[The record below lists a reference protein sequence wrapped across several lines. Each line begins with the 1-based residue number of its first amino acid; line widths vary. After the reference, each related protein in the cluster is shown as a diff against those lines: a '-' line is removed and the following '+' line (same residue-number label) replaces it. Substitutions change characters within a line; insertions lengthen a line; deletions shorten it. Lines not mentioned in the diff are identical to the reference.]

1 MYVVH
6 CMVNNA
12 VVACVQLRQP
22 THSLWG
28 DTKHHNVRTFCIADT
43 TAVLLYIQAT
53 YLRTAIGLVHIIGC
67 MTLHCMHSHL
77 HCDCK

>member
-6 CMVNNA
+6 CMVTNA

-28 DTKHHNVRTFCIADT
+28 DTKHHNVCTFCIAKT

-53 YLRTAIGLVHIIGC
+53 YWLSAYNRMHDTALYAFSSV
-67 MTLHCMHSHL
+67 L
-77 HCDCK
+77 